1 SPFSFLLWSRCPPPR
16 TLSPYTTRFRSIQ
29 PAIELGG
36 GDAAVPCAVRLDDGL
51 HQLVEATARLTR
63 YRHGADAA
71 RLRQQPLGLFAQLG
85 DRKSTRL
92 NSSHVKISYA
102 VFCLKKTK

>member
-85 DRKSTRL
+85 KSRPRVVDQDHL
-92 NSSHVKISYA
+92 V
-102 VFCLKKTK
+102 